1 MPALANVRHEAFCQ
15 AMVRGATA
23 GNFAASYAA
32 TYNNAKHPGV
42 RNSAYRLNRRVEIS
56 RRIGELQAE
65 LQTIEAKATE
75 RAIEKL
81 AITKERI
88 LAELA
93 RIGFANM
100 QDYVQPTA
108 AGDVVVNVS
117 ALSRDQAAAIQ
128 EVIVD
133 YRTGG
138 GEDSKDVKRVRLKLH
153 DKRAALVDLGKHLG
167 LFVERRHV
175 TTEHIDKPTDEL
187 TARLGAIVVS
197 LGSLGIDFGAVGGGV
212 ADRGRAAAPE
222 AADQAPLLS
231 ALCQATGVS
240 RRGP

>member
-1 MPALANVRHEAFCQ
+1 MPVLANLKHEAFCQ

-23 GNFAASYAA
+23 GNAAASYGAVYNKKNTRAA
-32 TYNNAKHPGV
+32 PV
-42 RNSAYRLNRRVEIS
+42 RSAGSRLHRRGKIV
-56 RRIGELQAE
+56 RRIRELQAE

-75 RAIEKL
+75 RALDKL
-81 AITKERI
+81 AITKESI

-133 YRTGG
+133 HQAGG
-138 GEDSKDVKRVRLKLH
+138 GDDKAGVRRVRLKLH

-175 TTEHIDKPTDEL
+175 TTEHADQPTDEL
-187 TARLGAIVVS
+187 TARLGAILDSLES
-197 LGSLGIDFGAVGGGV
+197 LGMDVGG
-212 ADRGRAAAPE
+212 AAHRGGAAAAK
-222 AADQAPLLS
+222 AAH
-231 ALCQATGVS
+231 
-240 RRGP
+240 

>member
-1 MPALANVRHEAFCQ
+1 MPVLANLKHEAFCQ
-15 AMVRGATA
+15 AMVSGVTA
-23 GNFAASYAA
+23 GNARASYAA
-32 TYNNAKHPGV
+32 VYNKNAMTASVKNAG
-42 RNSAYRLNRRVEIS
+42 SRLHRRDRIV
-56 RRIGELQAE
+56 RRIRELKAE

-75 RAIEKL
+75 RAIDKL

-100 QDYVQPTA
+100 LDYVQPTA

-133 YRTGG
+133 YQTGG
-138 GEDSKDVKRVRLKLH
+138 DDDKTDVKRVRLKLA

-175 TTEHIDKPTDEL
+175 TTEHGDKPTDEL
-187 TARLGAIVVS
+187 TARLGAILES
-197 LGSLGIDFGAVGGGV
+197 LESLGIDVGDIAHRGG
-212 ADRGRAAAPE
+212 AAAPK
-222 AADQAPLLS
+222 AKH
-231 ALCQATGVS
+231 
-240 RRGP
+240 

>member
-1 MPALANVRHEAFCQ
+1 MPVLANLRHEAFCQ
-15 AMVRGATA
+15 AIVSGVAL
-23 GNFAASYAA
+23 GNVAASYAA
-32 TYNNAKHPGV
+32 VYNKKAITAAV
-42 RNSAYRLNRRVEIS
+42 RNCSSRLHRRGKIV

-100 QDYVQPTA
+100 LDYVQPTA
-108 AGDVVVNVS
+108 AGDAVVNVS

-133 YRTGG
+133 YQAGRGDDG
-138 GEDSKDVKRVRLKLH
+138 RDVKRVRLKLH

-175 TTEHIDKPTDEL
+175 TTEHIDIPTDEL
-187 TARLGAIVVS
+187 TVRLGAIAAH
-197 LGSLGIDFGAVGGGV
+197 LGSLGIDFAAVVGSV
-212 ADRGRAAAPE
+212 ENRSRAAAPE
-222 AADQAPLLS
+222 AAD
-231 ALCQATGVS
+231 
-240 RRGP
+240 